1 MSAKDYFEDITPPGP
16 QAPRPRVEPPA
27 QSTVSSF
34 EEHDAPVPERSE
46 GAEKSIRNIQVPARP
61 RRMTEMRENSSPP
74 PPRKTSRMWL
84 WGGVVVAFLILGAI
98 GLIALRPTTI
108 TVIPRSH
115 AVLFDETARFTAYP
129 AGMAATGTPPVTL
142 ADRE

>member
-74 PPRKTSRMWL
+74 PPRNTRWAHLPRAGRSGHSRAK
-84 WGGVVVAFLILGAI
+84 GDDPGSD
-98 GLIALRPTTI
+98 
-108 TVIPRSH
+108 RSH
-115 AVLFDETARFTAYP
+115 YFCGLCR
-129 AGMAATGTPPVTL
+129 
-142 ADRE
+142 